1 MAGTAAIYARISN
14 DRESTELGVE
24 RQEKLCRRLAA
35 QLEVDVVDVFIDNDT
50 SASTISTK
58 ARPRYDEMLRR
69 ARLGEFSMI
78 LAYSNSRL
86 TRRVR
91 EYLDIIDLAKQYSV
105 RVHTVQ
111 SGTFNLN
118 TADGQA
124 VATTIA
130 AWDQAEAERTSERIK
145 AAKAQRA
152 EKGEWHGGT
161 PPFGYRSANTKL
173 VENPRESA
181 LVHEA
186 ARRILEGDSMHSI
199 VADWN
204 SQKITTRFG
213 KHWRQSNLRTILT
226 NRSLLGETK
235 AGVIGWEPILDQR
248 TFDRLARLF
257 SDPARKATHSPGVK
271 GGKYAMGGGVAV
283 CGVCGNRLITGGK
296 RTEPWNKDS
305 PIRPILKCTSV
316 VNGPTACNSVV
327 VDHDRLE
334 AFVFETLIVS
344 FESSER
350 WHQRLGEKDPEVDSK
365 IDALEAQLTNLREQQ
380 SRVNDLYIAG
390 EMDRLQH
397 AGHVQRVRDETTA
410 LQRQRDA
417 LLGKPL
423 LSRALESGIES
434 WRDWPPMKRRSFLK
448 QVVARVEVGR
458 WPEGTARTLGRRRG
472 ESDESLRERRDA
484 HLLEVMKKRASIVF

>member
-58 ARPRYDEMLRR
+58 TRPRYDEMLRR

-91 EYLDIIDLAKQYSV
+91 EYLDIIDLAKQYNV

-152 EKGEWHGGT
+152 ERGEWHGGT

-173 VENPRESA
+173 VIEPKEKR
-181 LVHEA
+181 LVLEA
-186 ARRILEGDSMHSI
+186 AERILAGDSMHSI

-204 SQKITTRFG
+204 KRKITTRFG

-226 NRSLLGETK
+226 NRSMLGETK
-235 AGVIGWEPILDQR
+235 AGVEGWEPILDQR
-248 TFDRLARLF
+248 TFKSLASLF
-257 SDPARKATHSPGVK
+257 ADPSRKVTHSPGVK

-283 CGVCGNRLITGGK
+283 CAVCGNRLITGGK
-296 RTEPWNKDS
+296 RSEPGNKSS

-316 VNGPTACNSVV
+316 VNGPTACNAVV

-334 AFVFETLIVS
+334 AYVFATLIAS
-344 FESSER
+344 FKENER
-350 WHQRLGEKDPEVDSK
+350 WYQRLSEKDPDIEAN
-365 IDALEAQLTNLREQQ
+365 IDALELEISELAQARERAQRAFFAGIATERE
-380 SRVNDLYIAG
+380 SKNEVNRVEV
-390 EMDRLQH
+390 EM
-397 AGHVQRVRDETTA
+397 AAVA
-410 LQRQRDA
+410 KKRDA

-423 LSRALESGIES
+423 LSKALESGVEN

-448 QVVARVEVGR
+448 QVIARVEVGR
-458 WPEGTARTLGRRRG
+458 WPDATSRTLPKRKG
-472 ESDESLRERRDA
+472 ETEDALRERRET
-484 HLLEVMKKRASIVF
+484 HLLEVMKKRATLVF